1 MHLTFNHDEF
11 AKNCNECGMDAMISY
26 NADQFVKDRFDGW
39 NQLELEWTYT
49 MRSVGNYMEE
59 QKGRKELVLTNYN
72 IEQGSLEAFF

>member
-1 MHLTFNHDEF
+1 MV
-11 AKNCNECGMDAMISY
+11 SY